1 MDALNNTNSDFV
13 AQTQPTQVQQ
23 ETPAHAVHER
33 RFLSG
38 KKWLCLGIAM
48 MGISFGINMLLW
60 GNSDA
65 FVGIMYALTSLGCIC
80 LIKGLMDIFN

>member
-1 MDALNNTNSDFV
+1 MEPLNNTTNEFT
-13 AQTQPTQVQQ
+13 AQIQPTPPQK
-23 ETPAHAVHER
+23 ETSAHAVHER

-38 KKWLCLGIAM
+38 KKWLCFGIAM
-48 MGISFGINMLLW
+48 MGVSFGINMLLW

-65 FVGIMYALTSLGCIC
+65 FVGIMYTMTSLGCIC